1 MAVGAATGFFLGLL
15 FFGWVDWAGQRLAAD
30 DHAPEV
36 PLRRFSILRSA
47 LVGSALGVVVAI
59 LLGVAFVL
67 VLRRARPPR
76 S

>member
-1 MAVGAATGFFLGLL
+1 MVVGAATGFFLGLL
-15 FFGWVDWAGQRLAAD
+15 FFGWVDWAGQGLGAD
-30 DHAPEV
+30 DHAPAV

-47 LVGSALGVVVAI
+47 LGAVVAI

-67 VLRRARPPR
+67 VLRRARRPR